1 METFQQR
8 YDAMVRAIA
17 RYTPYV
23 NMQLINQ
30 AVDYAANK
38 HANQVRKDGSP
49 YIIHPLAVAEIVAE
63 IGLDTDSTRRRPA
76 ARLH

>member
-30 AVDYAANK
+30 AVDYAAGQ
-38 HANQVRKDGSP
+38 AG
-49 YIIHPLAVAEIVAE
+49 
-63 IGLDTDSTRRRPA
+63 A
-76 ARLH
+76 APFFCN